1 MNRIKKVFTEKR
13 SGILS
18 VFYTAGYPNLNN
30 TKDIGLYLQEAGA
43 DIIEIGIPFSDPIAD
58 GPVIQ
63 ESNKIALENGMTLKI
78 LLQQVKELREKVKL
92 PIILMGYINPILQYG
107 MEDFCRDAAD
117 AGVDGMIL
125 PDMPMDE
132 YQREYKSTFDKYGL
146 SNTFLMSPTTSEK
159 RIRQIDDAT
168 DGFIYAVS
176 ASSTTGAK
184 KGFDPEQENYF
195 KRLQSLHLK
204 NPFLIGFGISDY
216 QTFSKAS
223 EYGAGAIV
231 GSAFITMLKNS
242 KNPENDILK
251 FVQNLRSATNQS

>member
-18 VFYTAGYPNLNN
+18 VFYTAGYPNLNS
-30 TKDIGLYLQEAGA
+30 TKDIALYLQAAGA

-63 ESNKIALENGMTLKI
+63 ENNKIALENGMTLKI

-107 MEDFCRDAAD
+107 MEDFCRDAAA

-132 YQREYKSTFDKYGL
+132 YQTEYKSTFDKYGL

-195 KRLQSLHLK
+195 KRLQSLNLK

-231 GSAFITMLKNS
+231 GSAFISMLKKS
-242 KNPENDILK
+242 IDVKADIYEFVKRLRNP
-251 FVQNLRSATNQS
+251 S